1 MELRRSRNGLEIWIS
16 IAEKEGKLLAELVLE
31 GKEKQL
37 IKRALVEMF
46 IIKGLLPEE
55 YQTKPIIIMD
65 KRSTEE
71 GIHICCKFVD
81 ILTTREE
88 KLANVVVKPQL
99 YLSLELSDKYIK
111 DSLENIVELIE
122 DDKSNDVLEKTTI
135 VVYR

>member
-1 MELRRSRNGLEIWIS
+1 MNLFSGGSYPPNN
-16 IAEKEGKLLAELVLE
+16 LALT
-31 GKEKQL
+31 KQL
-37 IKRALVEMF
+37 IKRALVEML

-55 YQTKPIIIMD
+55 YQNKPIIITD